1 MPPVL
6 QLDLQQILSQ
16 TASFILLL
24 LILRKFAW
32 GPLLTLLDARR
43 AHIEEELRQVAQKKE
58 EMTRLQ
64 AEYTQRLGKIE
75 EEARAKIQQAILEGK
90 RISVEIQ
97 EQARQHGYE
106 LVNKS
111 KETIDLELAKA
122 KVTLR
127 DQMAAMTMDAV
138 EKILRRKLDAEADRQ
153 LVNTILQDLEQQSAK

>member
-1 MPPVL
+1 MI
-6 QLDLQQILSQ
+6 QLDLQQIASQ
-16 TASFILLL
+16 TVSFVLLL

-32 GPLLTLLDARR
+32 APLLQLLDARR
-43 AHIEEELRQVAQKKE
+43 AHIEGELRQGAQKKE

-106 LVNKS
+106 LINKS
-111 KETIDLELAKA
+111 KDTIALELAKA

-127 DQMAAMTMDAV
+127 DQMAEMTMEAV
-138 EKILRRKLDAEADRQ
+138 EKILQRKLDADADRQ
-153 LVNTILQDLEQQSAK
+153 LVNTILQDLERSAGP